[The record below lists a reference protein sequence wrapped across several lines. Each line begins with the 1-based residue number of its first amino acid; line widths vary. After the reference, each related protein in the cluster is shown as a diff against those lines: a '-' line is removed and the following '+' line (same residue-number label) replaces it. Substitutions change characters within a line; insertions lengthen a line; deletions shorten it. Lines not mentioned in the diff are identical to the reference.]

1 MCHPYNWKLISYSQR
16 VWHSI
21 LIRQIFSIWFL
32 FLLYFTGIYLCAFYI
47 SPPIDTTIDSI
58 SHLKFLPHSYIH
70 NFLES
75 LILVLFQKGKVVLR
89 RLSDLSKVT
98 WLFCLF
104 FFFFIQGIMFYEQR
118 IILGLLFKYILH
130 IECSQMFIYWSLSHQ
145 PDISGKEL
153 KLYEMGINGRNVFL
167 WGSML
172 KGCWGCNSSSTFNLA
187 FHVP

>member
-98 WLFCLF
+98 WLFCLPVLFVF
-104 FFFFIQGIMFYEQR
+104 FFFHSGDHVLWTKNYSRAFVQIYLAYWVFTNVH
-118 IILGLLFKYILH
+118 ILK
-130 IECSQMFIYWSLSHQ
+130 
-145 PDISGKEL
+145 P
-153 KLYEMGINGRNVFL
+153 
-167 WGSML
+167 
-172 KGCWGCNSSSTFNLA
+172 
-187 FHVP
+187 